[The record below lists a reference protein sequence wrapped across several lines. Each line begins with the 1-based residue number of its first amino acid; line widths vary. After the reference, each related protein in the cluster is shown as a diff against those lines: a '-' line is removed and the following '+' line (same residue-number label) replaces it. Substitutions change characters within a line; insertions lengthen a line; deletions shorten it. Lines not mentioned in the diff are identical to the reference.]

1 MLFKHHC
8 LRMIKGRSTGKI
20 KCKEAVVIGKTLVYN
35 RGVQAGREFSL
46 PECILETDEFTLYK
60 DGKHMIKVQEY
71 RGHIRNWEA
80 LCEEL
85 CIDKSLSRRE
95 REERILVR
103 AFETWQFDMAA
114 HLYGMFA
121 FALWDEEEKQ
131 LFCLRDQF
139 GTKPFYYYETEDGQ
153 LLYGTTIRGIMEQ
166 PGFVKELNEE
176 MLQIY
181 LSLTYVAG
189 ENTFF
194 RGLKKLLP
202 GRYLIWKDGVVTV
215 KRYWKPEFHPDDS
228 KSLEEWADEIH
239 TTLGEIMKEV
249 KTSDERV
256 ESFLSGG
263 VDSSYVLAM
272 SDADTAD
279 TCGYEEE
286 RFDESVLAVETARI
300 LERKISRRVINPE
313 EYFNI
318 VPYVMYNMEQP
329 LGDASAIVFAL
340 GCQAT
345 AEHTKICYSGEGADE
360 FFGGYNMYRNAER
373 YGENLKNFYVGN
385 TNIMKEDEKK
395 KILKKYDPDV
405 LPIEVAQ
412 SIYEEMEGLDPL
424 TKMSNINIQIWLEG
438 DIYLNVDKMS
448 EAAGLE
454 VRMPLTDL
462 RIFDIASRMP
472 SKYKVNEEQ
481 NKVAFRTAAQKMLP
495 EEIAFRKKLGF
506 IVPIRIWMADDRYNQ
521 DVRAK
526 FHSEMAE
533 KFFNV
538 EEINTIFDE
547 YVGGNSDNWRKVWTI
562 YTFLVWYEE
571 YFVKR

>member
-1 MLFKHHC
+1 MLFPCHC

-20 KCKEAVVIGKTLVYN
+20 KCKESVVIGKTLVYN

-424 TKMSNINIQIWLEG
+424 TKMSNIDIQIWLEG

>member
-272 SDADTAD
+272 SDAETAD

-424 TKMSNINIQIWLEG
+424 TKMSNIDIQIWLEG

>member
-1 MLFKHHC
+1 
-8 LRMIKGRSTGKI
+8 MIKGRSTGKI

-166 PGFVKELNEE
+166 PGFVKKLNEE

-424 TKMSNINIQIWLEG
+424 TKMSNIDIQIWLEG

>member
-1 MLFKHHC
+1 
-8 LRMIKGRSTGKI
+8 
-20 KCKEAVVIGKTLVYN
+20 
-35 RGVQAGREFSL
+35 
-46 PECILETDEFTLYK
+46 
-60 DGKHMIKVQEY
+60 MIKVKEY

-80 LCEEL
+80 LCHELEIYEALSNATSDNQEAPSEEQGV
-85 CIDKSLSRRE
+85 IAASVSEIPNHKKIMTRQE
-95 REERILVR
+95 REEAILTK
-103 AFETWQFDMAA
+103 AYEKWGYNMAD

-121 FALWDEEEKQ
+121 FALWDEEEQK

-139 GTKPFYYYETEDGQ
+139 GTKPFYYYVTKEGN
-153 LLYGTTIRGIMEQ
+153 LLYGTTIRQIMEQ
-166 PGFVKELNEE
+166 PGFEKELNEE
-176 MLQIY
+176 MLQLY

-189 ENTFF
+189 EDTFF
-194 RGLKKLLP
+194 KGVKKLLP
-202 GRYLIWKDGVVTV
+202 GRYMVWQNGEMEIV
-215 KRYWKPEFHPDDS
+215 RYWKPEFHPDES
-228 KSLEEWADEIH
+228 KSLEEWAEEIH
-239 TTLGEIMKEV
+239 TTIQEIMPEV
-249 KTSDERV
+249 KEESESAA
-256 ESFLSGG
+256 SFLSGG

-272 SDADTAD
+272 SDVQTAAA
-279 TCGYEEE
+279 CGYEEE
-286 RFDESVLAVETARI
+286 RFDESGMAAETAKLLGR
-300 LERKISRRVINPE
+300 EFNRRVISPE
-313 EYFNI
+313 EYFEI

-340 GCQAT
+340 GCRAA
-345 AEHTKICYSGEGADE
+345 AEKADICYSGEGADE

-373 YGENLKNFYVGN
+373 YGENLKTFYVGN

-395 KILKKYDPDV
+395 KILKNYHENM
-405 LPIEVAQ
+405 LPIDLVKD
-412 SIYEEMEGLDPL
+412 IYKETEDLDPL
-424 TKMSNINIQIWLEG
+424 AKMSNVDIQIWLEG

-454 VRMPLTDL
+454 IRMPLTDR

-481 NKVAFRTAAQKMLP
+481 NKVAFRTAAANVLP

-506 IVPIRIWMADDRYNQ
+506 IVPIRIWMADERYNQ
-521 DVRAK
+521 DVQRLFNSEIAK
-526 FHSEMAE
+526 

-538 EEINTIFDE
+538 DEIKAIFDE

>member
-1 MLFKHHC
+1 MLFKYHC
-8 LRMIKGRSTGKI
+8 LRMIKRRSTGKI

-286 RFDESVLAVETARI
+286 RFDESVLAVETVRI

-424 TKMSNINIQIWLEG
+424 TKMSNIDIQIWLEG

-533 KFFNV
+533 QFFNV
-538 EEINTIFDE
+538 EEINAIFDE

>member
-1 MLFKHHC
+1 MLFKYHC
-8 LRMIKGRSTGKI
+8 LRRIKGRSTGKI

-46 PECILETDEFTLYK
+46 PECILETDEFTLDK

-424 TKMSNINIQIWLEG
+424 TKMSNIDIQIWLEG

-538 EEINTIFDE
+538 EEINAIFDE